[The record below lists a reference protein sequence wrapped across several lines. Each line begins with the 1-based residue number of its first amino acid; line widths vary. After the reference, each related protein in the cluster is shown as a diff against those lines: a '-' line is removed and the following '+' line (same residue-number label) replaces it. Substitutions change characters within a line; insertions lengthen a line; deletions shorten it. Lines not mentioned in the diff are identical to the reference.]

1 MTARFHELAAWE
13 LTEAIA
19 YYDTKTEGLGD
30 QLLAEV
36 RAAVGYIEEFPES
49 SPVIDH
55 SVRRKVLAKFPYDLF
70 YALAKSS
77 SHSVRR
83 AREPPTW
90 FLARPHPVTHRRR

>member
-70 YALAKSS
+70 YALAKSEVVIL
-77 SHSVRR
+77 SVAHESRR
-83 AREPPTW
+83 PGFWRGRTP
-90 FLARPHPVTHRRR
+90 